1 MGAGSWTAKAYTNA
15 MDARGFSTAF
25 NASTNSAVM
34 NFTNVNAS
42 QYYVARKLDEVLNPY
57 KVIRECRDNA
67 EHPNTIPVLLG
78 LDITGSM
85 GKASV
90 ACAAKLN
97 EIITL
102 LYEKVRDVEFLTCA
116 IGDLSYDNA
125 PFQVSQFE
133 SDIRILDQLD
143 KVYFEG
149 GGGGNGF
156 ESYTLPW
163 FFGLHQTKLDCWN
176 RGQKGI
182 IITLG
187 DEPLNPYLPKK
198 PLIKTLG
205 CSIEA
210 NVDTKQLYEEAS
222 KKFDIYHLAID
233 DPDSSYDYHKD
244 AIHKT
249 WGALLGDNF
258 MVANLN
264 NLSQTI
270 SKIITTSAAS
280 IGSGT
285 GITVGENGISW

>member
-1 MGAGSWTAKAYTNA
+1 MGAGSWTTQAYTKA
-15 MDARGFSTAF
+15 ISARGYQTAF
-25 NASTNSAVM
+25 NASTNSVVM
-34 NFTNVNAS
+34 DYANVNAS
-42 QYYVARKLDEVLNPY
+42 QYYVAKKMDEALDPY
-57 KVIRECRDNA
+57 KVIRECRDSA
-67 EHPNTIPVLLG
+67 EHPNTIPVMLC
-78 LDITGSM
+78 LDVTGSM
-85 GKASV
+85 GKSSV

-102 LYEKVRDVEFLTCA
+102 LYEKVKDVEFLTCA

-143 KVYFEG
+143 KIYFEG

-210 NVDTKQLYEEAS
+210 DVDTKQLYEEAS

-233 DPDSSYDYHKD
+233 DVDSCYDYYED

-249 WGALLGDNF
+249 WGALLSDHF
-258 MVANLN
+258 IVTNLN
-264 NLSQTI
+264 NLGQTV
-270 SKIITTSAAS
+270 SKIITTSTADIS
-280 IGSGT
+280 ST
-285 GITVGENGISW
+285 GIGVGENGISW